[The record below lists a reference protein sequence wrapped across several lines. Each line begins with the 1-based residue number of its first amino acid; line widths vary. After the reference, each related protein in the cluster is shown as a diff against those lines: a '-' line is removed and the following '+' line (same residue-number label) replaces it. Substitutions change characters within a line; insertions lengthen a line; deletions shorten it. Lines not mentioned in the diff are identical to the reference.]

1 MQSNLAIAEE
11 LLRISDYLE
20 PKLPTCPNDDCELF
34 NRAGEEHS
42 RRHTRFGTNAHGT
55 PRFKC
60 GACAKVFAFGGRST
74 KRQRKTY
81 PNIAIFEHL
90 MNTMPM
96 RRIIKVLK
104 ISPAILYNR
113 IDFLH
118 AQAQA
123 FAGERERLLVERED
137 LGKRY
142 LSVDR
147 QKLIVN
153 WSDRGN
159 RKNTVLLSMAT
170 ADQTTGY
177 LFAAN
182 VNFDPE
188 MDSADTEQE
197 MVRFGDHHLA
207 KPFRR
212 FARVWL
218 PQDFDRAAER
228 VRTRGARKS
237 RTADA
242 TKAGMLLASVEDTYD
257 AALERE
263 DVEDG
268 DGPSPNARVP
278 AKGMLLHEQVV
289 MAAHIQLVSRLL
301 HRAQKLRFFID
312 QESGLRAAILASV
325 PGRIIKR
332 TADAFY
338 VKVMKEF
345 TVGEKLGKVGR
356 SVQRLRKVMKEA
368 GVDKEGAQLKLA
380 LEEIERLTTIGKWGD
395 RWFSHPV
402 ADMREPEKLVC
413 WLTDIDELSS
423 DPDELEEQM
432 LHYARLYLKAS
443 LTGVDRFFMQVR
455 RALTI
460 AERGITSASS
470 DKRVWYGK
478 SAYNPDVLV
487 KLIELFRT
495 NFNYVEVGEDGQ
507 TPAMRL
513 GLAKGPIAPDDIIY
527 FQPTPAGRKRSP
539 QTFADQEESPSPQV
553 AGRASEENRQS
564 A

>member
-1 MQSNLAIAEE
+1 
-11 LLRISDYLE
+11 
-20 PKLPTCPNDDCELF
+20 
-34 NRAGEEHS
+34 
-42 RRHTRFGTNAHGT
+42 
-55 PRFKC
+55 
-60 GACAKVFAFGGRST
+60 
-74 KRQRKTY
+74 
-81 PNIAIFEHL
+81 

-123 FAGERERLLVERED
+123 FAGERERLLVDRDD

-153 WSDRGN
+153 WSDRDN
-159 RKNTVLLSMAT
+159 RKNTILLSMAT

-182 VNFDPE
+182 VNFDSE
-188 MDSADTEQE
+188 MDSDETEKE
-197 MVRFGDHHLA
+197 MVRFGDHHRA

-218 PQDFDRAAER
+218 PQDFEMAAERAKTRGTRKSRAAE
-228 VRTRGARKS
+228 AP
-237 RTADA
+237 
-242 TKAGMLLASVEDTYD
+242 KAGMLLASVEDTYD
-257 AALERE
+257 AALER

-268 DGPSPNARVP
+268 DGLSPNARLPV
-278 AKGMLLHEQVV
+278 KGMLLHEQVV
-289 MAAHIQLVSRLL
+289 MSAHIQLVSRLL
-301 HRAQKLRFFID
+301 HRAPKLRFFID

-325 PGRIIKR
+325 PGRIVKR

-338 VKVMKEF
+338 VKVMKDF

-356 SVQRLRKVMKEA
+356 SVQRLRKVMKVA
-368 GVDKEGAQLKLA
+368 GVDREGAELKLA
-380 LEEIERLTTIGKWGD
+380 LEEIERLTIIGKWGD

-402 ADMREPEKLVC
+402 ADMREPEKLIC
-413 WLTDIDELSS
+413 WLTDIDAVSA
-423 DPDELEEQM
+423 DPDEREEQL
-432 LHYARLYLKAS
+432 LHYARLYLKVS

-460 AERGITSASS
+460 AERGIASASS
-470 DKRVWYGK
+470 EKRVWFGK

-495 NFNYVEVGEDGQ
+495 NFNYIEIGEDGQ

-513 GLAKGPIAPDDIIY
+513 GLAKGPIAPEDIIY

-553 AGRASEENRQS
+553 AERASEENHQS